1 MKYIKKFESDT
12 WVPKDNI
19 QGLKEVFNLVLPN
32 PEVFKIPYSYRD
44 YKIPD
49 FDIYVVSGVRSERDD
64 HKFLQEL
71 YHNNEILNEIYNLEF
86 FNITLSETKTY
97 ATIVL
102 YDYIRN
108 PNYNKNFK
116 NYIPHDIIESKL
128 TLPSNIKQRLEPAMV
143 KQGYSNYLTKGILY
157 SNGNSSNLSLFN
169 WIYENPDDF
178 RKQYEDI
185 NIPIKVGDTILGGK
199 FKNRKLVVKKIG
211 KNKKGDITI
220 NDKPLLKFRL
230 LKESISQEDINNG
243 LVYLIDDGFKII
255 KDNNSNLNDIIQIFK
270 QKEFKEHNTMDNLI
284 EINWSDIEY
293 DILPFIESNLDIIKD
308 IILIYSTFS
317 TYNGNSGD
325 IYTYDREVFSTNDV
339 LSGKDFGKIL
349 KINIRLR

>member
-1 MKYIKKFESDT
+1 MKYIKKF
-12 WVPKDNI
+12 N
-19 QGLKEVFNLVLPN
+19 
-32 PEVFKIPYSYRD
+32 
-44 YKIPD
+44 
-49 FDIYVVSGVRSERDD
+49 
-64 HKFLQEL
+64 
-71 YHNNEILNEIYNLEF
+71 
-86 FNITLSETKTY
+86 
-97 ATIVL
+97 
-102 YDYIRN
+102 
-108 PNYNKNFK
+108 
-116 NYIPHDIIESKL
+116 
-128 TLPSNIKQRLEPAMV
+128 
-143 KQGYSNYLTKGILY
+143 
-157 SNGNSSNLSLFN
+157 
-169 WIYENPDDF
+169 
-178 RKQYEDI
+178 EDI
-185 NIPIKVGDTILGGK
+185 NVPIEVGDTILGGK

-284 EINWSDIEY
+284 EINWSDIDY